1 MPLNPKHICSL
12 GRHLILLHPD
22 LPTIIH
28 AYFST
33 NSYYVEAANLL
44 LALWNLWFIHNHAHS
59 LYVLLHTVILFAS
72 SCVGIL

>member
-33 NSYYVEAANLL
+33 NSYYMEVAE
-44 LALWNLWFIHNHAHS
+44 S
-59 LYVLLHTVILFAS
+59 L
-72 SCVGIL
+72 VGIVEFVGSGTVCGGRIHSRKG